1 MCRSAYVVDVVDVAM
16 PVGGH
21 ASCQNACAVPG
32 RGGDTPRRG
41 QRAARVRG
49 RRRQR
54 QGRAGRGTCR
64 RKLSSNWATARN
76 SSPAGQ

>member
-16 PVGGH
+16 PVGEH
-21 ASCQNACAVPG
+21 AGCQNARAVPG
-32 RGGDTPRRG
+32 GGDTPLRG